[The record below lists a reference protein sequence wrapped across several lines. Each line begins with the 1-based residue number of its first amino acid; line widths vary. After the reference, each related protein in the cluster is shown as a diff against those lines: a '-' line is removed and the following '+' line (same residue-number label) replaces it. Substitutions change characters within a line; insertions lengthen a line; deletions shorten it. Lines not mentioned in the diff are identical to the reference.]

1 MTNYEKE
8 ELSPPTME
16 VVAVEIMSI
25 MAGSITEDG
34 NKVTVKE
41 EEGEIDAGSF
51 QSAGYTNIWEE

>member
-1 MTNYEKE
+1 MKKKNYI
-8 ELSPPTME
+8 PPQME

-34 NKVTVKE
+34 NKVTIKE
-41 EEGEIDAGSF
+41 DEETDAGYF

>member
-1 MTNYEKE
+1 MKKKNYT
-8 ELSPPTME
+8 PPTME

-34 NKVTVKE
+34 NKVTVE

>member
-1 MTNYEKE
+1 MKKKNYT
-8 ELSPPTME
+8 PPTME
-16 VVAVEIMSI
+16 VVAVEIISI

>member
-1 MTNYEKE
+1 MKKKNYY
-8 ELSPPTME
+8 PPQME

-34 NKVTVKE
+34 NKVTIKE
-41 EEGEIDAGSF
+41 EEGDIDAGSF

>member
-1 MTNYEKE
+1 MKKKNYY
-8 ELSPPTME
+8 PPQME

-34 NKVTVKE
+34 NKVTIKE
-41 EEGEIDAGSF
+41 DEETNAGYF

>member
-1 MTNYEKE
+1 MKKKNYT
-8 ELSPPTME
+8 PPTME

-41 EEGEIDAGSF
+41 EEEETDAGSF

>member
-1 MTNYEKE
+1 
-8 ELSPPTME
+8 ME

-34 NKVTVKE
+34 NKVTIKE
-41 EEGEIDAGSF
+41 EDKETDAGYF

>member
-1 MTNYEKE
+1 MKKKNYT
-8 ELSPPTME
+8 PPTME

-34 NKVTVKE
+34 KKVTVE
-41 EEGEIDAGSF
+41 EEGEEDAGSF

>member
-1 MTNYEKE
+1 MKKKNYT
-8 ELSPPTME
+8 PPTME

-41 EEGEIDAGSF
+41 EEEGEIDAGSF

>member
-1 MTNYEKE
+1 
-8 ELSPPTME
+8 ME

-34 NKVTVKE
+34 YKVTVKE

>member
-1 MTNYEKE
+1 MKKKNYT
-8 ELSPPTME
+8 PPTME

-25 MAGSITEDG
+25 MAGSVTEDG
-34 NKVTVKE
+34 NKVTVE

>member
-1 MTNYEKE
+1 MKKKNYT
-8 ELSPPTME
+8 PPTME
-16 VVAVEIMSI
+16 LVAIEIMSI

-34 NKVTVKE
+34 NKVTIKE

>member
-1 MTNYEKE
+1 MKKKNYT
-8 ELSPPTME
+8 PPTME

-34 NKVTVKE
+34 NKVTIK

>member
-1 MTNYEKE
+1 MKKKNYT
-8 ELSPPTME
+8 PPTME

-34 NKVTVKE
+34 NKVTIKE
-41 EEGEIDAGSF
+41 EDKETDAGYF

>member
-1 MTNYEKE
+1 
-8 ELSPPTME
+8 ME

-34 NKVTVKE
+34 NKVTIKE
-41 EEGEIDAGSF
+41 DEDTDAGYF

>member
-1 MTNYEKE
+1 MKKKNYY
-8 ELSPPTME
+8 PPQME

-25 MAGSITEDG
+25 MAGSVTEDG
-34 NKVTVKE
+34 NKVTIKE

>member
-1 MTNYEKE
+1 MKKKNYY
-8 ELSPPTME
+8 PPQME

-34 NKVTVKE
+34 NKVTVE
-41 EEGEIDAGSF
+41 EEREDVDAGSF

>member
-1 MTNYEKE
+1 MKKKNYTP
-8 ELSPPTME
+8 PPTME

-34 NKVTVKE
+34 NKVTIKE
-41 EEGEIDAGSF
+41 DEETDAGYF

>member
-1 MTNYEKE
+1 MKKKNYY
-8 ELSPPTME
+8 PPQME

-34 NKVTVKE
+34 NKVTIKE

>member
-1 MTNYEKE
+1 
-8 ELSPPTME
+8 ME

-25 MAGSITEDG
+25 MAGSVSEDG

>member
-1 MTNYEKE
+1 MKKKNYT
-8 ELSPPTME
+8 PPTMKE
-16 VVAVEIMSI
+16 VAVEIMSI

-34 NKVTVKE
+34 NKVTIKE

>member
-1 MTNYEKE
+1 MKKKNYY
-8 ELSPPTME
+8 PPQME

-34 NKVTVKE
+34 NKVTIKE
-41 EEGEIDAGSF
+41 EDKETDAGYF